1 MKATVKQMRERER
14 KFGNLENKLKDME
27 DEQLILIEQHQ
38 EQLKSRQAMFQ
49 YQLDD
54 SKRRNLELEE
64 KLTESKQLIEQ
75 LKQQA
80 KAPVQDTPNAT
91 TAAKGNR
98 NESEEVLH
106 LHEQL
111 TDLHAQLTA

>member
-1 MKATVKQMRERER
+1 
-14 KFGNLENKLKDME
+14 
-27 DEQLILIEQHQ
+27 
-38 EQLKSRQAMFQ
+38 MFQ

-64 KLTESKQLIEQ
+64 KLSESKQLIEQ
-75 LKQQA
+75 LKAQA
-80 KAPVQDTPNAT
+80 KTPAQDTVSAT
-91 TAAKGNR
+91 TATGKR
-98 NESEEVLH
+98 DESEEVLH

>member
-1 MKATVKQMRERER
+1 
-14 KFGNLENKLKDME
+14 
-27 DEQLILIEQHQ
+27 
-38 EQLKSRQAMFQ
+38 MFQ

-64 KLTESKQLIEQ
+64 KLTESKQLVEQ
-75 LKQQA
+75 LKAQA
-80 KAPVQDTPNAT
+80 KTPAQDTPSAT
-91 TAAKGNR
+91 TAATGKR
-98 NESEEVLH
+98 DESEEVLH

>member
-1 MKATVKQMRERER
+1 
-14 KFGNLENKLKDME
+14 
-27 DEQLILIEQHQ
+27 
-38 EQLKSRQAMFQ
+38 MFQ

-64 KLTESKQLIEQ
+64 KLSESKQLIEQ
-75 LKQQA
+75 LKAQA
-80 KAPVQDTPNAT
+80 KTPAQDTVSAT
-91 TAAKGNR
+91 TAVKGKR
-98 NESEEVLH
+98 DESEEVLH